1 MEENRFSLPH
11 ADKVFDALRRGKHIS
26 PADDEIYAALAH
38 HPEDFRLLF
47 KALGFELCTHP
58 RGFYYFKGGDSLSDK
73 ITKIAVFMFILI
85 DHLAG
90 ADIDIEDALI
100 GGRIFRE
107 EEMPHETTD
116 RYANYMKE
124 AGGATVKAC
133 LGTLELL
140 RFLDYTDA
148 GGTSFRFRLPVYRF
162 LDVCL
167 EALETQRH
175 LAEKESKQQGAQED
189 NG

>member
-73 ITKIAVFMFILI
+73 VTKIAVFMFILI

-90 ADIDIEDALI
+90 AVVRIENESVRIKDAE
-100 GGRIFRE
+100 GRE
-107 EEMPHETTD
+107 
-116 RYANYMKE
+116 
-124 AGGATVKAC
+124 
-133 LGTLELL
+133 
-140 RFLDYTDA
+140 FLVGLFDH
-148 GGTSFRFRLPVYRF
+148 RLFV
-162 LDVCL
+162 L
-167 EALETQRH
+167 
-175 LAEKESKQQGAQED
+175 
-189 NG
+189 